1 MKKIVLLLSALALGF
16 ISCSKSD
23 APAALNSNGLL
34 PIKIITSSGANIV
47 DTSEYTYNG
56 NKLVQITSSG
66 GGYSQ
71 TYAFTYTN
79 DLITGSIIT
88 RNTGVVNNVTYTYN
102 SANNLVQ
109 ILNLIPSLNKGVK
122 SVFTYNADGT
132 VSQADFSG
140 DLTSQTTNTGDYK
153 VFFQNGLVT
162 KRERYRLINSV
173 METETTNYTY
183 DTKNYIFNAILGYNK
198 MELDFSTSH
207 FGVLNNIVSYA
218 YSATNTTM
226 TSTSSSVYTYNLN
239 NYPITKTD
247 TYSSGG
253 PTTASQIF
261 YQ

>member
-34 PIKIITSSGANIV
+34 PIKIITSSGANIM

-66 GGYSQ
+66 GGYSH
-71 TYAFTYTN
+71 TSAYTYTN

-88 RNTGVVNNVTYTYN
+88 SSTGVVNNITYTYN

-109 ILNLIPSLNKGVK
+109 VLNLIPSLNKGVK

-140 DLTSQTTNTGDYK
+140 DLISQTTNTANYK

-162 KRERYRLINSV
+162 KREQYRLINSV

-183 DTKNYIFNAILGYNK
+183 DTKNYIYNAVLGYNK
-198 MELDFSTSH
+198 ILNFSTSH
-207 FGVLNNIVSYA
+207 FEVLNNIVSYA

-247 TYSSGG
+247 TYSSGS
-253 PTTASQIF
+253 PTIVSQIF